1 MSTPTLSY
9 RPASLN
15 LEFVAGDDVPVPLV
29 FSLEDDAGAVTAL
42 DLSGCQVVAF
52 IEDGNSA
59 SAPLALTTAI
69 TEPAAGKVLCTISA
83 TTSATLNQTAK
94 SQKRNWFV
102 QVVDALGARRT
113 YVSGVITILPK
124 V

>member
-1 MSTPTLSY
+1 MTTPTLSY

-69 TEPAAGKVLCTISA
+69 TDPAAGKVLCTIPA